1 MKDKLFES
9 ELKDMLGYYKMAEDE
24 RRLELRIY
32 KVRWIWYHTIL
43 AIGLGLVV
51 YLLWEINNKLTGTK
65 INELSK

>member
-9 ELKDMLGYYKMAEDE
+9 KLKDMLGYYKMAEDE

-43 AIGLGLVV
+43 AVGLGLVV
-51 YLLWEINNKLTGTK
+51 YLLWEINNKLGVL
-65 INELSK
+65 I

>member
-9 ELKDMLGYYKMAEDE
+9 KLKDMLGYYKMAEDE

-43 AIGLGLVV
+43 AVGLGFVV
-51 YLLWEINNKLTGTK
+51 YLLFEINNKLGGL
-65 INELSK
+65 I